1 MAFNQNQD
9 TLKTLKL
16 VIFLIV
22 IEFLFFSASAVLSLT
37 ENKQTD
43 FSFSDVPVL
52 HITDFK
58 WNEHAKGGG
67 YFSSAGGYEAIINGI
82 TYTIYVKKGDTVALQ
97 KVIDEQNLA
106 ESQSG
111 FDLLKYL
118 VATVTFSYIPMPL
131 NIIPILVSSL
141 IGFIIIYLTY
151 GEVKAWL
158 SAIRG

>member
-9 TLKTLKL
+9 TLRTLKL

-37 ENKQTD
+37 EDKQTD
-43 FSFSDVPVL
+43 FSFSDVPKL
-52 HITDFK
+52 YISDFK

-67 YFSSAGGYEAIINGI
+67 YFSSSGGYEAIINGI
-82 TYTIYVKKGDTVALQ
+82 TYTIYIKKGDTVALQ

-106 ESQSG
+106 EMQSG
-111 FDLLKYL
+111 FDLLKYF
-118 VATVTFSYIPMPL
+118 VATVTFSYVPFPF
-131 NIIPILVSSL
+131 NIIPILVVSL
-141 IGFIIIYLTY
+141 IGFVVIYLTY

-158 SAIRG
+158 STIRG

>member
-9 TLKTLKL
+9 TLRTLKL

-22 IEFLFFSASAVLSLT
+22 IEFLFFSASAVLSLAD
-37 ENKQTD
+37 NKQTD
-43 FSFSDVPVL
+43 FLFSDVPQL
-52 HITDFK
+52 KISDFK
-58 WNEHAKGGG
+58 WNDHAKGGG
-67 YFSSAGGYEAIINGI
+67 YFSSSGGYEAIINGV

-97 KVIDEQNLA
+97 KVIDDQNLA

-111 FDLLKYL
+111 FDLLKFF
-118 VATVTFSYIPMPL
+118 VATVTFSSIPFPISILPL
-131 NIIPILVSSL
+131 LVSSL
-141 IGFIIIYLTY
+141 VGFIILYLAY